1 MKTVFVVLMIA
12 REPLE
17 MKKDFGM
24 DVRNT
29 VWIPI
34 IIQ

>member
-12 REPLE
+12 HEPLE

-24 DVRNT
+24 DSIRNT
-29 VWIPI
+29 V
-34 IIQ
+34 

>member
-1 MKTVFVVLMIA
+1 MKTVVIVLMIA

-24 DVRNT
+24 DIRNT
-29 VWIPI
+29 V
-34 IIQ
+34 